1 MAHERNLRK
10 GRYSINNGTY
20 LITFATKNRKLIFRD
35 LYFAR
40 IAVQYLNN
48 SHYTDTLAFV
58 VMPNHVHWLMQ
69 LRTAKSL
76 SQVVKATKSAISKS
90 INRQTSQKG
99 TIWQAGF
106 HDHAVRNENALREIA
121 RYVVANPIRAKLVK
135 NVGDY
140 PHWDA
145 VWLTD
150 SRLQIAPTKAI
161 HILEKANQARFNRQG

>member
-1 MAHERNLRK
+1 MAHTKTLRK
-10 GRYSINNGTY
+10 GRLSVNNGIY
-20 LITFATKNRKLIFRD
+20 LITFATKNRKLIFKD
-35 LYFAR
+35 LYLAR
-40 IAVQYLNN
+40 IAVKYLNN

-69 LRTAKSL
+69 LRTAKTV
-76 SQVVKATKSAISKS
+76 SQVDKATKSAISKDV
-90 INRQTSQKG
+90 NRRSCHEG

-150 SRLQIAPTKAI
+150 SRLQIAPTNAI
-161 HILEKANQARFNRQG
+161 HILEKANQSRFSH